1 MLWPRWLLAG
11 VVAVFALISVPV
23 IAQQPDPLPSWNDGP
38 AKQAIL
44 DLVRATTESGSPDF
58 VAPADR
64 LATFDQDGTLWV
76 EHPLYSQAMFALDRV
91 HALAPQHPEWKAKE
105 PFKSVLRNDM

>member
-11 VVAVFALISVPV
+11 VVAVFAPIPVPV
-23 IAQQPDPLPSWNDGP
+23 IAQQTDPLPLWNDGP

-44 DLVRATTESGSPDF
+44 DLVRATTEPGSPDF
-58 VAPADR
+58 VAAADR

-76 EHPLYSQAMFALDRV
+76 EHPIYSQVMFALDRV
-91 HALAPQHPEWKAKE
+91 AALAPEHPEWKHKE
-105 PFKSVLRNDM
+105 